1 MSNLIQNIPYRSK
14 IYYLMVA
21 ENHVTL
27 CKHRELATMHR
38 EILLALGQIWIVAHQ
53 YGEPDWAREKSLTQT
68 LILFYKKPVY
78 KKQYLEPLHT

>member
-1 MSNLIQNIPYRSK
+1 
-14 IYYLMVA
+14 MVA

-53 YGEPDWAREKSLTQT
+53 YTTKYKYSNVFLTIVYSIDVIEKESL
-68 LILFYKKPVY
+68 LV
-78 KKQYLEPLHT
+78 E

>member
-1 MSNLIQNIPYRSK
+1 
-14 IYYLMVA
+14 MVA

-53 YGEPDWAREKSLTQT
+53 YFNMMMTKVIEVTKCPFQGLT
-68 LILFYKKPVY
+68 FDR
-78 KKQYLEPLHT
+78 